1 MKKIFSILLACFL
14 VLLAPGIGTYAM
26 GNSISTFKAGTIN
39 HHHDPSRHTPLEF
52 TVTVPNAISGGS
64 LVAVFYTEEQ
74 ITAVKTFDISESAS
88 IGKITFETTME
99 SGDGLPPTPDKIRFF
114 TWNSSNLKPLA
125 YSTDNVLTAEVV
137 SSANKNMVL
146 YILDYLLG
154 YNKKTNVISFM
165 EGQFDDTKHD
175 KVLLLLE
182 TMKKCAEDAYSKKD
196 TQLLTSEYGRRAYYD
211 EINEVITLLKQDTA
225 QMEELKNV
233 YSNLNGMPDGRGAD
247 SYKVINRLLD
257 FLRID
262 KDELLK

>member
-1 MKKIFSILLACFL
+1 MKKICSVLLACFL
-14 VLLAPGIGTYAM
+14 AFFAPCIGAYAM
-26 GNSISTFKAGTIN
+26 GDSISAFKAGTIN
-39 HHHDPSRHTPLEF
+39 HYYEPSRHTPLTF
-52 TVTVPNAISGGS
+52 TVTVPTAISDGN

-74 ITAVKTFDISESAS
+74 ITSVKTFDISASAS
-88 IGKITFETTME
+88 IGKIIFETTME
-99 SGDGLPPTPDKIRFF
+99 SGDGLPLTPDKIRFF

-137 SSANKNMVL
+137 SSANSQIVS

-154 YNKKTNVISFM
+154 YSNKKNVISFM
-165 EGQFDDTKHD
+165 EGQFDETSHD
-175 KVLLLLE
+175 KVLLLLG

-196 TQLLTSEYGRRAYYD
+196 TQLLTSEYGRRTYYD
-211 EINEVITLLKQDTA
+211 EINEVLTLLKQDTA

-233 YSNLNGMPDGRGAD
+233 YSNLSGMSDPRGKT
-247 SYKVINRLLD
+247 SYQVINRLLD